1 MIYRFYLEYS
11 HGYLQHDRYV
21 AAWTGIS
28 PNKYEDS
35 EHLKVLVETPTTHIQ
50 VKFGSET

>member
-11 HGYLQHDRYV
+11 DEYLQHDRYV

-50 VKFGSET
+50 VNFGSET